1 MQRGE
6 NSLLDSSS
14 AFRRNM
20 IGILELRE
28 EHIEVILTDCRISA
42 EMNDIQ
48 SSHKGDID
56 DV

>member
-6 NSLLDSSS
+6 NSLLDSCS
-14 AFRRNM
+14 AISRNL
-20 IGILELRE
+20 IGVLELLD

-42 EMNDIQ
+42 EMNDVQ